1 MDWQLNWQLEWQ
13 WMIGCFIEVVL
24 IIFMGFTLL
33 GYNIKNR
40 LSRLSIVSIY
50 SGIIVVIIN
59 SSLPIKTLVLI
70 LSLVAPS
77 ILFRFILNI
86 RILHAIFILISG
98 STILLILDLI
108 VSSVLPV
115 HAFEHYAL
123 TWSISLVIMMIIK
136 RYNLQLYLPDTLQG
150 MGKLYRFI
158 WLMLLLSAFSM
169 YLSLYFSVILS
180 AEQWKI
186 FLAFSSVIVIFLSLY
201 LGRKLYEGK
210 VEHFETSI
218 NEEYDSELNHYID
231 LILNQKQINVEQLL
245 KIRMLLESGQLQR
258 TKDYVDKLFDEATL
272 NSDVALVRSQTVSGI
287 LQAYKTYAA
296 QKSIHLQLDI
306 QDSLSNLPF
315 HTYEIHKILKNLIQH
330 AFVHS
335 EKLPVNKRSIYLK
348 IEKTDDSLQFLVFH
362 KSKEAKNAQQDTS
375 LTKHLL
381 STIRKITSKYHGQL
395 ASDLLHNQMRIKVD
409 IPLTEKE

>member
-1 MDWQLNWQLEWQ
+1 MDWQLEWQ
-13 WMIGCFIEVVL
+13 WMTGAFIEMVL
-24 IIFMGFTLL
+24 VIFMGFTFL

-40 LSRLSIVSIY
+40 SIRIVIVSLY
-50 SGIIVVIIN
+50 SGI
-59 SSLPIKTLVLI
+59 LVLI
-70 LSLVAPS
+70 VNSSFAIELVTLTLGLVIPS
-77 ILFRFILNI
+77 VLFRFTLNI
-86 RILHAIFILISG
+86 RILHAIFILLSG
-98 STILLILDLI
+98 SIILLILNLI
-108 VSSVLPV
+108 VSDLLSLPD
-115 HAFEHYAL
+115 FGHYAL
-123 TWSISLVIMMIIK
+123 TWSIALFIMMIIK

-150 MGKLYRFI
+150 KGILYRFI

-169 YLSLYFSVILS
+169 YLSLYFSVILLD
-180 AEQWKI
+180 EQWKI

-201 LGRKLYEGK
+201 LGKKLYEGK

-245 KIRMLLESGQLQR
+245 KIRMLLETGQLQR

-272 NSDVALVRSQTVSGI
+272 NRDVALVGSQTVSGI
-287 LQAYKTYAA
+287 LQAYKAYAA

-315 HTYEIHKILKNLIQH
+315 HTYEIHKILKSLIQH

-335 EKLPVNKRSIYLK
+335 EKLPVDKRSIYLK
-348 IEKTDDSLQFLVFH
+348 IEKTEGSLQFLVFH
-362 KSKEAKNAQQDTS
+362 KEAKNAQQDTS

-381 STIRKITSKYHGQL
+381 STIGKITSKYHGQL